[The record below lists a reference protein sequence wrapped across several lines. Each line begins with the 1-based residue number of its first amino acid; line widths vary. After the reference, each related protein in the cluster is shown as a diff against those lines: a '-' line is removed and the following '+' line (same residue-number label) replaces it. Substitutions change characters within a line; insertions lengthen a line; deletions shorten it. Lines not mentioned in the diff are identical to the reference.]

1 MVCKAR
7 WDAMVKM
14 GGEYFGK
21 AEQLFPSSKNV
32 PQPTLL
38 ILILILIA
46 VGQWTVDTHIHLTL
60 RSLELQDGEE
70 LYDEVRGVPD
80 GDDCSVT
87 HTCDCCVSQL
97 FHRAV
102 QPVPHTLCASS
113 LHAHA
118 CPSPSFLLQHGRG
131 CLPQLLHPPLC
142 SCIRL
147 HHPMLDLLH
156 RHVDARKG
164 PGGSR

>member
-1 MVCKAR
+1 MKSQ
-7 WDAMVKM
+7 
-14 GGEYFGK
+14 
-21 AEQLFPSSKNV
+21 QLFPSSKNV

-131 CLPQLLHPPLC
+131 RLPQLLHPPLC